1 MDCIKKQSLPMLF
14 HEVIYMKKL
23 ETAVVLGLI
32 LAIAWGNFG
41 EFRQKLNDLQS
52 GVLRLHILA
61 NSDSEEDQDLKLL
74 VRDELLNHS
83 EELFAGCDTLDEMK
97 QRAIEEKETIRLL
110 AQNVLE
116 QHGCTD
122 KVTVQLVQM
131 QFDKREYEEI
141 TMPAGA
147 YDALRI
153 LIGEGEGHNWWCV
166 MYPPLCLPAAS
177 DEGWFD
183 PETEAILEEPEQFE
197 VKFKCVELWDTF
209 MKSIRSEDARS
220 Q

>member
-1 MDCIKKQSLPMLF
+1 MR
-14 HEVIYMKKL
+14 KL

-32 LAIAWGNFG
+32 MAIAWGNFS
-41 EFRQKLNDLQS
+41 EFKQKLDDLKS

-74 VRDELLNHS
+74 VRDELLRQS
-83 EELFAGCDTLDEMK
+83 EKLFAGCNTLEEMK
-97 QRAIEEKETIRLL
+97 ARAIEEKETIRLL

-116 QHGCTD
+116 THGCTD

-131 QFDKREYEEI
+131 DFDKREYEEI

-183 PETEAILEEPEQFE
+183 AETTAILEDPEQYE
-197 VKFKCVELWDTF
+197 IKFKCVELWD
-209 MKSIRSEDARS
+209 SIKEKFNKD
-220 Q
+220 

>member
-1 MDCIKKQSLPMLF
+1 MR
-14 HEVIYMKKL
+14 KL
-23 ETAVVLGLI
+23 ETAVVLGI
-32 LAIAWGNFG
+32 IMAIAWGNFG
-41 EFRQKLNDLQS
+41 EFRQRLNDLKS

-61 NSDSEEDQDLKLL
+61 NSDSQEDQDLKLL
-74 VRDELLNHS
+74 VRDELLKAS
-83 EELFAGCDTLDEMK
+83 EELFAGCDTLEEMK
-97 QRAIEEKETIRLL
+97 QRAVEEKETIRLL

-116 QHGCTD
+116 QHGCDD

-153 LIGEGEGHNWWCV
+153 LIGNGEGHNWWCV

-183 PETEAILEEPEQFE
+183 AETEEILEEPERFE
-197 VKFKCVELWDTF
+197 VKFKCVELWDSLKERF
-209 MKSIRSEDARS
+209 NKD
-220 Q
+220 